1 MKHCLI
7 VDDSAVIRKGGR
19 RIVEGLSLRVSEA
32 EDVLQ
37 ALTVCRE
44 DMPDAIILDSAM
56 PGLDSVT
63 FLKNLRGMPGGTGPK
78 VVLCPTDNDVG
89 QIARAMHAGANAY
102 MLKPFDRELVTAKL
116 EDVGVVRRA
125 APADAT

>member
-7 VDDSAVIRKGGR
+7 ADDSAVVRKVGR
-19 RIVEGLSLRVSEA
+19 RIVEALPLRVSEA
-32 EDVLQ
+32 EDALQ

-63 FLKNLRGMPGGTGPK
+63 FLKNLRGMPGGTRPK
-78 VVLCPTDNDVG
+78 VLLCATDNDVG

-116 EDVGVVRRA
+116 EEVGVIRQA
-125 APADAT
+125 APAPAS